1 MINLLAP
8 EILTPSP
15 GQWIQDLM
23 NWESEKTR
31 TPIEQMIN
39 VVTKIP
45 CGQLPAERFRSDPT
59 VDEKLNDRILI
70 KYKTRPNIIVKGKDY
85 GCA

>member
-1 MINLLAP
+1 M
-8 EILTPSP
+8 SKKK
-15 GQWIQDLM
+15 M
-23 NWESEKTR
+23 KTFNAWSAYANH
-31 TPIEQMIN
+31 PIEQMKN

-59 VDEKLNDRILI
+59 VYEKLNDRILI